1 MRDTGTPVSVGRW
14 ARTLAIAE
22 SSSLELHAMDATG
35 VQMVTAWTG
44 TEVSADV
51 ERWAA
56 TVAELATEDAQAR
69 GVTTRYEL
77 RHRRDERTHGVTHLR
92 RVISLPED
100 KGEADG
106 STIGLVAQL
115 QRALHQSHQQLLEA
129 SRAAV
134 QAQQASMVLLGQA
147 YQHIGTLQTRT
158 IEQHEAIVS
167 ATPAPEKPDMV
178 RSMLE
183 VVGPHIAQEVAVRL
197 LSGASGGGSTPPTNG
212 G

>member
-1 MRDTGTPVSVGRW
+1 MRDTGTPVSVARW
-14 ARTLAIAE
+14 ARTLAVHEA
-22 SSSLELHAMDATG
+22 SALELHAMDATG
-35 VQMVTAWTG
+35 AQLVTSWTG
-44 TEVSADV
+44 TEVLADV
-51 ERWAA
+51 ERWSA
-56 TVAELATEDAQAR
+56 VVSELATEDAQAR

-77 RHRRDERTHGVTHLR
+77 RHRRDERTLGVTHLR
-92 RVISLPED
+92 RVIAQVDDER
-100 KGEADG
+100 GADG
-106 STIGLVAQL
+106 STLGLVAQL

-167 ATPAPEKPDMV
+167 AAPAPEKPDMV

-197 LSGASGGGSTPPTNG
+197 LSGASGGGTPPSTG
-212 G
+212 A